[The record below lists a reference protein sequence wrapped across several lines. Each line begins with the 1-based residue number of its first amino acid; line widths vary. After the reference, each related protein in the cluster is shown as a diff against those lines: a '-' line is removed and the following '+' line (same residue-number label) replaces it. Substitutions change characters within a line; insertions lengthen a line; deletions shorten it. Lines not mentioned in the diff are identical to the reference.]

1 MSGQT
6 IFQYGR
12 RRLLIVGALGVAV
25 IAAFALRGG
34 GTDKAA
40 ETTQPPD
47 AASAAVPSVLPRLVD
62 LGADKC
68 IPCKMMAPILE
79 ELRVQ
84 YDGRFEVVFIDVWK
98 DPPKAKEF
106 GITVIPTQILIDPD
120 GKELM
125 RHEGFFAKDDILAA
139 WRTHGYDFPAPP
151 APSAPTPTKAES

>member
-1 MSGQT
+1 MVL
-6 IFQYGR
+6 FW
-12 RRLLIVGALGVAV
+12 RLLFGHFLLPFVALLARRPKRRPKMLVM
-25 IAAFALRGG
+25 
-34 GTDKAA
+34 
-40 ETTQPPD
+40 
-47 AASAAVPSVLPRLVD
+47 AAVWMLVMHWVDIYWLVAPAGSPGNPLPRLVD

-84 YDGRFEVVFIDVWK
+84 YAGRFEVVFIDVWK

-139 WRTHGYDFPAPP
+139 WRTHGYDFPAPSVP
-151 APSAPTPTKAES
+151 KTES